1 MSNPFLADLE
11 ESYTPYS
18 ASGTQTPYSV
28 GARTPK
34 RRNSTNPFEILSP
47 ENETTT
53 FLDNNNDDET
63 SNTAKNFASAIA
75 DMSADFFESINK
87 TSTNFDEDVFADE
100 QNKINDD
107 KVIHDSDDHVNTT
120 TITTVK
126 TITNFDSNNDTTVF
140 DPFQTINDDDLNFSS
155 KRSSIEQR
163 KSSSTNDEENIRKIT
178 SSKAK
183 ELFHSSM
190 NEIELLA
197 AANRVEVQPVST
209 NAEDSSPISPTDLLM
224 APQKIEPY
232 SSDLSDLSDISPS
245 NIVANDIRS
254 AFDAFTAIN
263 DKKEEDD
270 EQGKF
275 EPITSSEILLR
286 RVSKTAGRQSQDVDD
301 DDDDDDDVIIRKT
314 GEHHTDEHAI
324 RSSSHFDPF
333 TTVFVD
339 SPITSY
345 FEDGDNNDEIVPDS
359 ATSVTMAETTQH
371 KSKAINHAKIIGL
384 DNIIGRNDSLDLNYV
399 GQPNVNAQ
407 GIINDAFN
415 DEQDNN
421 PESQSKKDID
431 ERATDRMSSVDIAEV
446 AIENLQPNSLREL
459 IDNNMDYQAQ
469 TTDGD
474 EPSLES
480 KDPFDTSGFDS
491 KAFEAF
497 ESRFEATD
505 KSEKIVRI
513 EDDPFASPYKTAKS
527 NANNQ
532 DGIGGFDTFEP
543 FVPKQPENTPYKVA
557 KKPKKKRDS
566 FEDSD
571 SFDDDGDDDDE
582 PEESFRIVIRAKNN
596 DTNQSE
602 ANSNLALPLL
612 PPPPKS
618 PKRLPQSEK
627 DIEQEEG
634 ELCEED
640 LILTGYRSSSAIKP
654 KKTAK
659 SFIDE
664 EFERFFASSEN
675 RRGSETADTAT
686 TEEPEWPT
694 AFGEAAS
701 KQQRTA
707 AGTDSPASPQTP
719 LYDEDTSQP
728 LEDYPPPY
736 LGEGWEMML
745 RHPAK
750 KKLTAN
756 RYWKKIFV
764 RFIPETCVLQLFN
777 KKGDAQPFQELP
789 LQASYSLSEISP
801 QQYDQ
806 YGKIFTVK
814 VQYIFYRERVGVR
827 PGQIAKVMQGQIQSM
842 GDFAKLG
849 MPVEHS
855 PQISELLKL
864 GTLEYND
871 IKELLTVVE
880 ESMFRM
886 TVHRDR
892 ALTYRTEEIQCC
904 VQDECY
910 VEQNKIGIVEKQLAR
925 VRIFFL
931 AFLNGMPVIEV
942 GINDLRRQ
950 GKEVVGRHD
959 ILPVVTEEWIRVERQ
974 EFHSCVQ
981 DQYFETE
988 QVIRLIPPD
997 ACQFEMMRF
1006 RIRPPKN
1013 RELPLQVSAYMNI
1026 TPSKMELK
1034 CDILVPGCISRK
1046 HGQIPCED
1054 IAIRFHIPECWVYF
1068 FRVEKHFRYGAVH
1081 STNRRSGKLKGLD
1094 RILGTA
1100 ANPEPQLIE
1109 VTAGLAK
1116 YEHAYHSIVWR
1127 IPKLPKDGQG
1137 AYTQQ
1142 LMLVR
1147 LPLSSFDRIPET
1159 FYDFVHVEFRMPST
1173 TVSHTTL
1180 RSISVNCETPPDKF
1194 VRYNAKYE
1202 YKIGLNIT
1210 YDENKPEP
1218 EYLRVTTLNNGSLKT
1233 SSHDEEEHSSEDEQP
1248 HAADEPDQDV
1258 DM

>member
-47 ENETTT
+47 ENENTTI
-53 FLDNNNDDET
+53 FDNNDET
-63 SNTAKNFASAIA
+63 SNTAQNFASAIA
-75 DMSADFFESINK
+75 DMSADFFQSINK
-87 TSTNFDEDVFADE
+87 TSTKFDEDVFTEDE
-100 QNKINDD
+100 QNKINS
-107 KVIHDSDDHVNTT
+107 KVINDNEEPVNKT
-120 TITTVK
+120 TTVK
-126 TITNFDSNNDTTVF
+126 TITNFDTNNGTVF
-140 DPFQTINDDDLNFSS
+140 DPFQTINDDDPNFSS
-155 KRSSIEQR
+155 KRSSIEQNQQR
-163 KSSSTNDEENIRKIT
+163 ESSSTNDDEKIPKIA

-197 AANRVEVQPVST
+197 SANREVQSSLT
-209 NAEDSSPISPTDLLM
+209 NADDSPISPTDLLA
-224 APQKIEPY
+224 APLKIEPY

-254 AFDAFTAIN
+254 AFDAYPGID
-263 DKKEEDD
+263 DKIEKDEEH
-270 EQGKF
+270 GKF
-275 EPITSSEILLR
+275 QPITSSEILLR
-286 RVSKTAGRQSQDVDD
+286 RVSKTAGRHSQDDD
-301 DDDDDDDVIIRKT
+301 EDDYDDVIIKKT
-314 GEHHTDEHAI
+314 G
-324 RSSSHFDPF
+324 
-333 TTVFVD
+333 
-339 SPITSY
+339 
-345 FEDGDNNDEIVPDS
+345 DNDDEIVPDS
-359 ATSVTMAETTQH
+359 TTVEAATIEY
-371 KSKAINHAKIIGL
+371 KCKAINHAKIIGL
-384 DNIIGRNDSLDLNYV
+384 DNIMDRSDSLDLNYV

-415 DEQDNN
+415 DEQDKS
-421 PESQSKKDID
+421 ESQIEKTDKEAT
-431 ERATDRMSSVDIAEV
+431 ERKLSVDIAEV

-459 IDNNMDYQAQ
+459 VDNNMDFQEQ
-469 TTDGD
+469 TADI
-474 EPSLES
+474 EES
-480 KDPFDTSGFDS
+480 IHESNDPFDTSGFDS

-505 KSEKIVRI
+505 NKEKIVRI
-513 EDDPFASPYKTAKS
+513 DDDPFASPYKTAKS
-527 NANNQ
+527 NADQ
-532 DGIGGFDTFEP
+532 DGSGGFDTFEP

-557 KKPKKKRDS
+557 KKPKKKKDS

-571 SFDDDGDDDDE
+571 SFDDDDDDE

-596 DTNQSE
+596 DTQRSE

-618 PKRLPQSEK
+618 PKRFAQK
-627 DIEQEEG
+627 DAEQEEG
-634 ELCEED
+634 EVCEED
-640 LILTGYRSSSAIKP
+640 LILTGYRSSSAMKP

-675 RRGSETADTAT
+675 RQGSETADTAT

-707 AGTDSPASPQTP
+707 TGTDSPASPQTP

-764 RFIPETCVLQLFN
+764 RYIPETCVLQLFN

-864 GTLEYND
+864 GSLEYND
-871 IKELLTVVE
+871 IKELITVVE

-910 VEQNKIGIVEKQLAR
+910 VEQNKIGIIEKQLAR
-925 VRIFFL
+925 VRVFFL

-988 QVIRLIPPD
+988 QLIRLIPPD

-1034 CDILVPGCISRK
+1034 CDVLVPGCISRK

-1100 ANPEPQLIE
+1100 TNPEPQLIE

-1180 RSISVNCETPPDKF
+1180 RSISVNCETPPEKF
-1194 VRYNAKYE
+1194 VRYVAKYD

-1210 YDENKPEP
+1210 YDESKPEP
-1218 EYLRVTTLNNGSLKT
+1218 EYLQVTALNNGSIKN
-1233 SSHDEEEHSSEDEQP
+1233 SGQDDEEHSSEEERP
-1248 HAADEPDQDV
+1248 DEPEQDV